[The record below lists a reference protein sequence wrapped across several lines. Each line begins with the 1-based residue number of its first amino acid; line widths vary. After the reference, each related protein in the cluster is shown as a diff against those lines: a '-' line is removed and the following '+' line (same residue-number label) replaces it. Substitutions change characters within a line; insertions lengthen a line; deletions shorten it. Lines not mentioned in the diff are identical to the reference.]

1 MSSIRP
7 CRSVLSSFAAA
18 LLLTVPGIAQTT
30 AKLPSGPPQQKP
42 PALVDPAGPAIS
54 LQTSEAMF
62 DVGVALNACGYDDG
76 LADSDPIRMKVRD
89 EVNQA
94 TQQSADARNW
104 RDKLCSF
111 IDEHSFGDPA
121 HVLAQYVS
129 LGLYITPPPDL
140 ALSVDTQ
147 DLPPDAMGVLD
158 VLPVL
163 RGFIAAADI
172 HAIWVNNRPAYDAI
186 IAQLHDPLTKMTLDT
201 DVYLKQPISIYTDRR
216 FLVVVEPLFSPNGTN
231 ARVYGPDYVVVV
243 SPSHGQIHMRDVH
256 HAYLHYE
263 IEPLLFARAEAIDR
277 LQPFMKMVADA
288 PIDYNDRSDI
298 VPFVVECLIR
308 AVEVRTMDT
317 GIPEYKIP
325 PNPDRNLYEVYFRKR
340 NEYLQQVARVRR
352 EAVEKDMQEGYVLTE
367 YFYRQM
373 IAFEHTPTSLEESI
387 GPMVY
392 GMDVPAEVGRVKS
405 LHLVFTAG
413 GSDILSRTPPQP
425 SGLVL
430 AEMKLMKGDP
440 AAATQIAQQEL
451 KDHTPNPD
459 RANFILARA
468 DLLNGKV
475 PDAVLAFQ
483 QTLQIS
489 KDPRLLAWSHIYL
502 GRIHD
507 VNDER
512 DLAIGEYKAALQVR
526 DGQPDTKEA
535 AESGLKQPYRL
546 PGEAQDSAPGQGGNA
561 SSTPKTAPLNLN
573 PPQ

>member
-30 AKLPSGPPQQKP
+30 AKLPSGAPQQKP
-42 PALVDPAGPAIS
+42 PALVDPAGPAVS

-62 DVGVALNACGYDDG
+62 DIGVALNACGYDEG
-76 LADSDPIRMKVRD
+76 LADSDPVRMTVRD

-104 RDKLCSF
+104 RDRLCSF

-140 ALSVDTQ
+140 ALSVDMQ
-147 DLPPDAMGVLD
+147 DLPPDAIGVLD

-172 HAIWVNNRPAYDAI
+172 HAIWVNNRPAYDAE
-186 IAQLHDPLTKMTLDT
+186 IAKLHDPLTKMTLDT
-201 DVYLKQPISIYTDRR
+201 DVYLKQPISTYTDRR
-216 FLVVVEPLFSPNGTN
+216 FLVVVEPLFSPTGTN

-243 SPSHGQIHMRDVH
+243 SPSHGQIHMGDVH

-308 AVEVRTMDT
+308 AVEARTMDT

-325 PNPDRNLYEVYFRKR
+325 ANPDRNLYEVYFRKR
-340 NEYLQQVARVRR
+340 NQYLQQVAQIRSQ
-352 EAVEKDMQEGYVLTE
+352 AVEKDMQQGYVLTE
-367 YFYRQM
+367 YFYHQM
-373 IAFEHTPTSLEESI
+373 IGFERTPTSLAESI

-392 GMDVPAEVGRVKS
+392 GMDVPAEVNRVKN

-413 GSDILSRTPPQP
+413 GNDILSRTPPQP
-425 SGLVL
+425 SGLML

-440 AAATQIAQQEL
+440 AGATRIVQQEL
-451 KDHTPNPD
+451 KDHTANPD

-475 PDAVLAFQ
+475 PDAVQAFE

-489 KDPRLLAWSHIYL
+489 KDPRMLAWSHIYL

-507 VNDER
+507 VNEER
-512 DLAIGEYKAALQVR
+512 DQAIAEYKAALQVR

-535 AESGLKQPYRL
+535 AEDGLKQPYRL
-546 PGEAQDSAPGQGGNA
+546 PGEAQDAAPGGASSAPK
-561 SSTPKTAPLNLN
+561 PAPLNLR
-573 PPQ
+573 PPQG